1 MMNASMS
8 MQHLGGSG
16 SMSPSRKFF
25 FFKLEALRSLLIPFL
40 ILESVVFPELTVVP
54 YSTTNQGYQRT
65 V

>member
-8 MQHLGGSG
+8 MQHLGGSR
-16 SMSPSRKFF
+16 SMPLSRN

-40 ILESVVFPELTVVP
+40 ILESVVFPELTVVL